1 MKKLMMLG
9 AGSCQLNAIKKIK
22 ELGYTA
28 VVSDNQLTS
37 PGKKIGDV
45 SVLADTFSFV
55 ETCESAI
62 EHKVDGIM
70 TSGTD
75 QPVLIVN
82 QVADRLN
89 LPRLLPVQT
98 ALSVTNKKEMKR
110 RFTENGIPT
119 TAYAV
124 CDATFKDEDIAHVG
138 APYVIKPLDSQGQ
151 RGIFKVDSVEEIRQK
166 FPEVLLY
173 SRSNEILIESYYKNE
188 EVTVTGWV
196 DEGRL
201 QILTITDR
209 VTFSSDDHIGVCL
222 SHEYPSRHLP
232 IYRAEFF
239 KITERI
245 CMSFEIENGPI
256 YFQYLVGDQGV
267 LVNEIACRIGGAYE
281 DVFVPAVTG
290 VDLLTL
296 NILSTVEPTSKVLKQ
311 EKEELSSYRY
321 SEMGL
326 RISVQLFFCRPG
338 HIKTLTPRDELVA
351 QPYILD
357 MGYNINEG
365 VSLNTIENASQRA
378 GFVIVC
384 GNTEDEMQSNI
395 RRTFE
400 QLQVL
405 NNENENLI
413 IKHQRKY
420 RA

>member
-55 ETCESAI
+55 ETYESAG

-89 LPRLLPVQT
+89 LPRLLSVQS
-98 ALSVTNKKEMKR
+98 ALKVTNKKEMKR
-110 RFTENGIPT
+110 GFTENGIPT
-119 TAYAV
+119 TDYAV
-124 CDATFKDEDIAHVG
+124 CGAAFKEEDIAHVG

-151 RGIFKVDSVEEIRQK
+151 RGIFKVDTIEEIRQK
-166 FPEVLLY
+166 FPEVLQY
-173 SRSNEILIESYYKNE
+173 SRANEILIESYYKNE

-196 DEGRL
+196 DEGQL
-201 QILTITDR
+201 HILTITDR

-232 IYRAEFF
+232 TYRAEFF
-239 KITERI
+239 ETTKRI
-245 CMSFEIENGPI
+245 CTSFDIGNGPI
-256 YFQYLVGDQGV
+256 YFQYLVGHQGV

-296 NILSTVEPTSKVLKQ
+296 NILSAVDPTSIMLKQ
-311 EKEELSSYRY
+311 EKENLSSYLY
-321 SEMGL
+321 NEAGL

-338 HIKTLTPRDELVA
+338 DIKTLTPREALLD

-357 MGYNINEG
+357 MGYNISEG
-365 VSLNTIENASQRA
+365 DVLDNIENASQRA

-384 GNTEDEMQSNI
+384 GNTEDEIQSNI

-405 NNENENLI
+405 DDKNENLI
-413 IKHQRKY
+413 IKHERKF